1 MANATRMSR
10 RTLLGVGLAGFG
22 AVAVGTDTPSAH
34 SQGPDPRTSLAALEA
49 RMQGRLGV
57 YAVDTGSGKSL
68 RYRADERFLLCSTGK
83 TLTVAAVLKHAE
95 SQPDLLDRVIPYGPS
110 DVLAYAPVTSQH
122 VEEGMTVA
130 ALCDAAITVSDNTA
144 ANLLVEMIGGPAAV
158 TAFARTLGDDVTRI
172 DRLEPDLN
180 VTTPCDPRDTSTPE
194 QMGRDLR
201 TLVLGDA
208 LDADARQHLTDLLEA
223 NTTGDQTIR
232 AGLPGDWTVGDKTGS
247 GAQGESNDIAVAWP
261 PRRAPMVIAIYT
273 APRDP
278 GLGADETHRV
288 IAEAS
293 RIAVAALIPT
303 A

>member
-1 MANATRMSR
+1 M
-10 RTLLGVGLAGFG
+10 LLGMGVAGFG
-22 AVAVGTDTPSAH
+22 VAVLGRTVSPAH
-34 SQGPDPRTSLAALEA
+34 AQGPAAGDSLARLE
-49 RMQGRLGV
+49 RGMQGRLGV
-57 YAVDTGSGKSL
+57 YALDTGTGASV

-83 TLTVAAVLKHAE
+83 TLTVAAVLRLSETE
-95 SQPDLLDRVIPYGPS
+95 SGLLDRVIHYDPS

-122 VEEGMTVA
+122 VAEGMTVA

-180 VTTPCDPRDTSTPE
+180 VTTAGDQRDTSTPE
-194 QMGRDLR
+194 QMAKNLQ

-208 LDADARQHLTDLLEA
+208 LSNVSRQRLTDLLEA
-223 NTTGDQTIR
+223 NTTGDHTIR
-232 AGLPGDWTVGDKTGS
+232 AGVPSDWTVGDKTGS

-261 PRRAPMVIAIYT
+261 PRAAPVIIAIYT

-278 GLGADETHRV
+278 GIDVDASHRV
-288 IAEAS
+288 IAEAT
-293 RIAVAALIPT
+293 RIAVSALRPT
-303 A
+303 P

>member
-1 MANATRMSR
+1 MNR
-10 RTLLGVGLAGFG
+10 RTLLGMGVAGLGV
-22 AVAVGTDTPSAH
+22 VAVGHTVAH
-34 SQGPDPRTSLAALEA
+34 AQGPAAYDSLTQLER

-57 YAVDTGSGKSL
+57 YALDTATGASL

-83 TLTVAAVLKHAE
+83 TLTVAAVLRQSE
-95 SQPDLLDRVIPYGPS
+95 VEPGLLDRVIHYGPS
-110 DVLAYAPVTSQH
+110 DVLSYAPVTSQH
-122 VEEGMTVA
+122 VTEGMTVA

-180 VTTPCDPRDTSTPE
+180 VTTPGDPRDTSTPE
-194 QMGRDLR
+194 QMAKNLQ

-208 LDADARQHLTDLLEA
+208 LSDVSRQRLTDLLEA

-247 GAQGESNDIAVAWP
+247 GAQGENNDLAVAWP
-261 PRRAPMVIAIYT
+261 PSAKPLIIAVYT
-273 APRDP
+273 SPRDP
-278 GLGADETHRV
+278 GIAVDESHRV
-288 IAEAS
+288 IAEAA
-293 RIAVAALIPT
+293 RIAAAALTPNP
-303 A
+303 

>member
-1 MANATRMSR
+1 MTNATWMSR
-10 RTLLGVGLAGFG
+10 RTLLGVGLAGIG
-22 AVAVGTDTPSAH
+22 ALAAGTTALPAH
-34 SQGPDPRTSLAALEA
+34 SAGPDARDSLARLEEGM
-49 RMQGRLGV
+49 RGRLGV
-57 YAVDTGSGKSL
+57 YALDTGTGSTL

-83 TLTVAAVLKHAE
+83 TLTVAAVLRQSE
-95 SQPDLLDRVIPYGPS
+95 TQPGLLDRVIDYGPS
-110 DVLAYAPVTSQH
+110 DVLAYAPVTSLH
-122 VEEGMTVA
+122 VTEGMTVA

-180 VTTPCDPRDTSTPE
+180 VTTPGDQRDTSTPE
-194 QMGRDLR
+194 QMGRNLR

-208 LDADARQHLTDLLEA
+208 LNDLSRQHFTDLLEA

-261 PRRAPMVIAIYT
+261 PRRAPLIIAVYT
-273 APRDP
+273 APRNP
-278 GLGADETHRV
+278 GMGADATHRV
-288 IAEAS
+288 IAEAA
-293 RIAVAALIPT
+293 RVAVAALIPSP
-303 A
+303 

>member
-1 MANATRMSR
+1 MTNATRMSR

-22 AVAVGTDTPSAH
+22 ALAAGTTALPAH
-34 SQGPDPRTSLAALEA
+34 SAGPDARDSLARLEEGM
-49 RMQGRLGV
+49 RGRLGV
-57 YAVDTGSGKSL
+57 YAIDTATGSTL

-83 TLTVAAVLKHAE
+83 TLTVAAVLKQSE
-95 SQPDLLDRVIPYGPS
+95 TQPGLLDRVIDYGPS
-110 DVLAYAPVTSQH
+110 DVLAYAPVTSLH
-122 VEEGMTVA
+122 VTEGMTVA

-144 ANLLVEMIGGPAAV
+144 ANLLVEMIGGPATV

-180 VTTPCDPRDTSTPE
+180 VTTPGDQRDTSTPE
-194 QMGRDLR
+194 QMARNLR

-208 LDADARQHLTDLLEA
+208 LNDVSRQHFTDLLTA

-261 PRRAPMVIAIYT
+261 PRRAPLIVAVYT

-278 GLGADETHRV
+278 GTGTDETHRI
-288 IAEAS
+288 IAEAA
-293 RIAVAALIPT
+293 RVAVAGVDS
-303 A
+303 